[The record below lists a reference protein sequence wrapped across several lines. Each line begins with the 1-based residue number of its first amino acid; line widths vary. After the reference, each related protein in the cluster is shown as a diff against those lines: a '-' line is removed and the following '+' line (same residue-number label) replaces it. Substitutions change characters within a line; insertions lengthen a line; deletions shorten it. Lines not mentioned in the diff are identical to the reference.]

1 MTSLHSPR
9 WHRVAELRPRLA
21 PQLRVQRQLLRGERW
36 VLLLDAQGQR
46 CLRLNAAGHAFAGRL
61 DGRRTMQQ
69 LWELLQALPGEPPTQ
84 DELID
89 ILARLGENGLAQTDR
104 PADFARLL
112 AHRDTLA
119 RPRGSRSLLA
129 WRIPLADPSRLL
141 DRLAWAQQALF
152 SRTAWWLWLL
162 AMALLAG
169 LVLLHAQALWAHGRL
184 WLDTPRF
191 GLLALALYVPIKLVH
206 ELAHGLAVRRWGGPV
221 HEAGITL
228 MMGLP
233 VPYVDASAAT
243 GFAQRRQRL
252 AVGAAGIM
260 AELSLAAVALPM
272 WLVLDEGWPRDIA
285 FVTLFITGIS
295 TLLFNANP
303 LQRLDGY
310 FMLCDALELP
320 NLGPRSR
327 QWWLDLLLRRALRMP
342 GAEAMPVARG
352 EAPWLAAYAPLAW
365 LYGLLVV
372 ALAVLWLGALSLTLG
387 LLCGALLGWQ
397 LLLAPPLRLLQQL
410 YRAAMG
416 QAATARRWRR
426 LALAGVAA
434 MAVAL
439 LLPLPQHT
447 LVQAVVWPSDQ
458 AQLRSG
464 EDGFVMSIE
473 AADGSLVLPGQ
484 VVLRLA
490 NPQLQADL
498 LRQQAR
504 VAALEAEGVQASAE
518 PRAPPGST
526 RSGDNRAE
534 RVAGQAA
541 LERLVERVQALEVRA
556 QAAGR
561 LALPQ
566 ADDLDARFVRRGQL
580 LGRVLTDEPLRVR
593 AALPESEFAELD
605 ELAALRRSP
614 QGISVRLAA
623 APARAYAGT
632 LLGDGGGAVLQ
643 LPSAALSQRHGG
655 SVATDPRDSDDLR
668 PLRPVVLLDVRLQ
681 GPATGSGERSAE
693 KSAEESV
700 ERIGEP
706 GAERIGERAWV
717 RFDGGLAPAGWQAA
731 RALQRMLQ
739 RHFNPQF

>member
-1 MTSLHSPR
+1 VTTLYSPR
-9 WHRVAELRPRLA
+9 WHRVADLRPRLS
-21 PQLRVQRQLLRGERW
+21 PQLRLQRQRLRGERW
-36 VLLLDAQGQR
+36 VLLLDPQGSR
-46 CLRLNAAGHAFAGRL
+46 SLRLNAAGYAFAGRL
-61 DGRRTMQQ
+61 DGQRTMQQ
-69 LWELLQALPGEPPTQ
+69 LWDLLQALPGEPPTQ

-89 ILARLGENGLAQTDR
+89 LLARLREAAMVQIDR

-112 AHRDTLA
+112 PHLDELA
-119 RPRGSRSLLA
+119 RPRGGRSLLA
-129 WRIPLADPSRLL
+129 WRIRLADPSRLL
-141 DRLAWAQQALF
+141 DRLAFAQNALF
-152 SRTAWWLWLL
+152 SRTALRLWLG
-162 AMALLAG
+162 AVALLLL
-169 LVLLHAQALWAHGRL
+169 LVLLHAPALWAHGRL

-191 GLLALALYVPIKLVH
+191 GLLALLLYAPIKLLH

-221 HEAGITL
+221 REAGITL

-260 AELSLAAVALPM
+260 AELGLAAVALPL
-272 WLVLDEGWPRDIA
+272 WLLLDAGLARDVA
-285 FVTLFITGIS
+285 FVTLCIAGVS

-327 QWWLDLLLRRALRMP
+327 QWWLDLLLRRGLRLP

-352 EAPWLAAYAPLAW
+352 EAPWLAAYGPLAW
-365 LYGLLVV
+365 LYALLVV
-372 ALAVLWLGALSLTLG
+372 ALAVVWLGGLSLVLG

-397 LLLAPPLRLLQQL
+397 LLLAPPLRLLRQL
-410 YRAAMG
+410 SRAALG
-416 QAATARRWRR
+416 QDATARRWRR
-426 LALAGVAA
+426 MAQAGAAAL
-434 MAVAL
+434 AVAL
-439 LLPLPQHT
+439 LLPLPRHT

-458 AQLRSG
+458 AQLRSA
-464 EDGFVMSIE
+464 EDGFVQAIE
-473 AADGSLVLPGQ
+473 LADGSAVLPGQ
-484 VVLRLA
+484 VVLRLV

-504 VAALEAEGVQASAE
+504 VAALESEGVQARTE
-518 PRAPPGST
+518 RRAPPGST
-526 RSGDNRAE
+526 RAGDNRAE
-534 RVAGQAA
+534 LAAEQAA
-541 LERLVERVQALEVRA
+541 LERLEERVQALDVRA

-566 ADDLDARFVRRGQL
+566 AADLGARFVRRGQL
-580 LGRVLTDEPLRVR
+580 LGRVLTDEATRVR
-593 AALPESEFAELD
+593 AALPESELD
-605 ELAALRRSP
+605 ELRRGQ

-623 APARAYAGT
+623 APAQAHGGT

-655 SVATDPRDSDDLR
+655 SIATDPRDSDDLR
-668 PLRPVVLLDVRLQ
+668 PLRPVVLLDVLLDLQ
-681 GPATGSGERSAE
+681 PAGPAGGHTEH
-693 KSAEESV
+693 
-700 ERIGEP
+700 I
-706 GAERIGERAWV
+706 AERIGERAWV
-717 RFDGGLAPAGWQAA
+717 RFDAGLAPLGWQLAQ
-731 RALQRMLQ
+731 ALQRAAR